1 MLCWAPA
8 KGATL
13 REVPTVSHDRQQYRV
28 EIDAESAS
36 IEHEPAALSEPD
48 GYGERAA
55 GDTPF
60 CIALLGDFSG
70 RANHGVVERGRALAS
85 RRPMRI
91 DRDNLDDVLGRIAP
105 ELRVTVGDTRTT
117 IEFFE
122 LDDFHPDRLYVR
134 LPAFRALRETRERAA
149 APVPVRDAGRHG
161 GRTTA
166 GRAAA
171 PSGNVLDQILGDAPP
186 PPGGAAAA
194 PSRSE
199 SNQAVQ
205 SDPLTEFV
213 RRAVAPHVVPETA
226 PAQPER
232 VEAVDTL
239 VADDLRAV
247 LHHPEFQQL
256 ESAWRAVDFLVRRLE
271 TDVSLQVHLF
281 DVSKAEL
288 AADLEGAEDVTLSGV
303 HRLLVESSVGT
314 PGALPW
320 ALLVGLYAFG
330 PDETDVMVL
339 RRMAGIARAA
349 GAPFIASADS
359 RVVGSSSFGTAADP
373 DDWDHA
379 ELPEWNALR
388 HSGDARFIGLAAPRF
403 LLRLPYG
410 GPDGEPCD
418 VPAFQELSGAGT
430 HEKYLWGSSAI
441 LAALLHGEAFVSEGW
456 ALRPR
461 LDVLGLPLHLVRADG
476 EVTAKPCAEGLLTAR
491 AVERIL
497 DRGVMPVQ
505 SMKDGDAVR
514 FARMQSIADP
524 LAALPIRQ
532 GMARADD

>member
-1 MLCWAPA
+1 V
-8 KGATL
+8 T
-13 REVPTVSHDRQQYRV
+13 RDRQQYRV
-28 EIDAESAS
+28 EIEVGSSGNAEQDAQRETA
-36 IEHEPAALSEPD
+36 
-48 GYGERAA
+48 GYSERATS
-55 GDTPF
+55 DTPF

-70 RANHGVVERGRALAS
+70 RANQGIVERGRALAS
-85 RRPMRI
+85 RRPIRI
-91 DRDNLDDVLGRIAP
+91 DRDNVDDVLGRIAP

-117 IEFFE
+117 IGFVE

-149 APVPVRDAGRHG
+149 APVPVRETGRQAGRS
-161 GRTTA
+161 TT
-166 GRAAA
+166 GRAA
-171 PSGNVLDQILGDAPP
+171 PTSSSVLEQILGDVPQ
-186 PPGGAAAA
+186 PPGGASAA
-194 PSRSE
+194 PGRGE
-199 SNQAVQ
+199 GAHAVQ

-232 VEAVDTL
+232 VDAVDTI

-288 AADLEGAEDVTLSGV
+288 AADLEGENGVTASGL

-330 PDETDVMVL
+330 PEADDVAL
-339 RRMAGIARAA
+339 LHRMGAIARAA

-359 RVVGSSSFGTAADP
+359 RLVGSSSFGSAADA
-373 DDWDHA
+373 DDWDSA
-379 ELPEWNALR
+379 ELPEWSALR
-388 HSGDARFIGLAAPRF
+388 RSPDARYVGLAAPRF

-410 GPDGEPCD
+410 GPDGQPCD
-418 VPAFQELSGAGT
+418 VPAFQELSGGAA
-430 HEKYLWGSSAI
+430 HEKYLWGSSAV

-456 ALRPR
+456 SLRPR
-461 LDVLGLPLHLVRADG
+461 LDVLGLPLYLVRADG
-476 EVTAKPCAEGLLTAR
+476 DVAALPCAEAILTGR
-491 AVERIL
+491 AVDRML

-514 FARMQSIADP
+514 FARMQSIAHP
-524 LAALPIRQ
+524 LAALPLRQ
-532 GMARADD
+532 GSARADD

>member
-1 MLCWAPA
+1 
-8 KGATL
+8 
-13 REVPTVSHDRQQYRV
+13 VPTVSHDRQQYRV
-28 EIDAESAS
+28 EIDAGSGDAEEESGARP
-36 IEHEPAALSEPD
+36 EPGAYS
-48 GYGERAA
+48 ERAA

-70 RANHGVVERGRALAS
+70 RANHGIVERGRALAS
-85 RRPMRI
+85 RRPIRI
-91 DRDNLDDVLGRIAP
+91 DRDNLDDALGRIAP

-117 IEFFE
+117 IEFSE

-149 APVPVRDAGRHG
+149 APVPLRDAGRQG
-161 GRTTA
+161 GRSTT

-171 PSGNVLDQILGDAPP
+171 PSSNLLDQILGDVPP
-186 PPGGAAAA
+186 PPGGTSAA
-194 PSRSE
+194 PSRGE
-199 SNQAVQ
+199 GTQAVQ

-213 RRAVAPHVVPETA
+213 RRAVAPHVVPETV

-232 VEAVDTL
+232 VEAVETL
-239 VADDLRAV
+239 VGEDLRAV

-281 DVSKAEL
+281 DISKAEL
-288 AADLEGAEDVTLSGV
+288 AADLEGAEDVTISGV
-303 HRLLVESSVGT
+303 HRLLVEASVGT

-330 PDETDVMVL
+330 PDESDVTLL
-339 RRMAGIARAA
+339 RRIASVARAA
-349 GAPFIASADS
+349 GAPFVASADS

-373 DDWDHA
+373 DDWDQA
-379 ELPEWNALR
+379 ESPEWNALR
-388 HSGDARFIGLAAPRF
+388 RSSDAQYVGLAAPRF

-410 GPDGEPCD
+410 GTDGQPCD
-418 VPAFQELSGAGT
+418 VPAFDELSGGDA

-441 LAALLHGEAFVSEGW
+441 LAALLYGEAFVSEGW

-461 LDVLGLPLHLVRADG
+461 LDVLGLPLHLVRAHG
-476 EVTAKPCAEGLLTAR
+476 EVTAKPCAEAVLTAR
-491 AVERIL
+491 AV
-497 DRGVMPVQ
+497 DRMLGGGVMPVQ

-524 LAALPIRQ
+524 LAALPLRQ
-532 GMARADD
+532 GSARADD

>member
-1 MLCWAPA
+1 
-8 KGATL
+8 
-13 REVPTVSHDRQQYRV
+13 VPTVSHDRQQYRV
-28 EIDAESAS
+28 EIDAEPGNTEQHPSVRRGAG
-36 IEHEPAALSEPD
+36 
-48 GYGERAA
+48 GYDERAA

-70 RANHGVVERGRALAS
+70 RANHGIVERGRALAS
-85 RRPMRI
+85 RRPILI
-91 DRDNLDDVLGRIAP
+91 DRDNVDDVLGRIAP

-149 APVPVRDAGRHG
+149 APVPIRDAGRQG
-161 GRTTA
+161 GRSTT

-171 PSGNVLDQILGDAPP
+171 PSGNVLDQILGDVPP
-186 PPGGAAAA
+186 PPGGASAG
-194 PSRSE
+194 PSRGE
-199 SNQAVQ
+199 GTQAVQ

-226 PAQPER
+226 PAQPEQ

-239 VADDLRAV
+239 VGDDLRAV

-288 AADLEGAEDVTLSGV
+288 AADLEAADDLTTTGV

-330 PDETDVMVL
+330 PDESDVKLL
-339 RRMAGIARAA
+339 RQMGAIARAA
-349 GAPFIASADS
+349 GAPFVASADS

-388 HSGDARFIGLAAPRF
+388 RSTDARYVGLAAPRF

-461 LDVLGLPLHLVRADG
+461 LDVLGLPLHLVRAGG
-476 EVTAKPCAEGLLTAR
+476 EVMAKPCAEGILTAR
-491 AVERIL
+491 AVDRML
-497 DRGVMPVQ
+497 GRGVMPVQ

-532 GMARADD
+532 GTARADD